1 MTASTQQV
9 MTPFW
14 LISWAFAL
22 AAAWLLPNHQLPW
35 SSFHLDAWMAAVLT
49 LGAAALILRTSG
61 PVVWHGVTLMVAA
74 LVLVPGLQYCFGLV
88 LLSGTAW
95 ISGAYLLG
103 LLLALLIGARWEAN
117 NPGQLADGLF
127 LAIGTA
133 ALLSVGL
140 QLDQWL
146 ALESLDGLSMGKGHG
161 RPFANFGQPNQLAT
175 FLLWGLLATAWGLL
189 RRHIGLWTALLM
201 MLYLLFG
208 LALTQSQTAWLAV
221 GLLVLVSWIWRRL
234 WSDRRWPWLS
244 SGLALYFA
252 ICVTCLERM
261 NQLLLLGSVPGAAG
275 MDRPSGALRQ
285 SIWSL
290 FTDAALQ
297 SPWAGYGWNQ
307 LGLAQL
313 AAALNHPS
321 LEQLHA
327 HAHNIFLDLVLSCG
341 LPIGLAVS
349 LYLVR
354 WIWLRVRAARAAEDA
369 VLVLFLLVIGLHAM
383 LELPLHYA
391 YFLLP
396 VGLVMGALNVRLH
409 APTVLLAGRWTLI
422 LLWLTSAA
430 LLATLIRDYSRIETS
445 YQELRFEQA
454 PIKFAVP
461 GRPPDVLLLT
471 QLREFIRLSRFEP
484 TSGMIAD
491 DLDWM
496 RRVAKTYPGTAAI
509 TKLATALAL
518 NGQPAEAQQW
528 LRKVCK
534 LESAMRCEGVR
545 QYWADQ
551 SLKHAELA
559 ATPWPNSDSATP
571 LH

>member
-1 MTASTQQV
+1 M
-9 MTPFW
+9 F
-14 LISWAFAL
+14 LAL
-22 AAAWLLPNHQLPW
+22 GWLLPNHSPPW
-35 SSFHLDAWMAAVLT
+35 SSFHMDAWV
-49 LGAAALILRTSG
+49 GAAMALASISVLMRSSH
-61 PVVWHGVTLMVAA
+61 PIAWHGIGLLVALLA
-74 LVLVPGLQYCFGLV
+74 LVPALQYGFGLV
-88 LLSGTAW
+88 LWSGSAWLSC
-95 ISGAYLLG
+95 AYLLG
-103 LLLALLIGARWEAN
+103 LLLALLTGAEWERAS
-117 NPGQLADGLF
+117 PGQWADALF

-146 ALESLDGLSMGKGHG
+146 ALESLDGLSMGKSLG

-208 LALTQSQTAWLAV
+208 LALTQSRTAWLAV
-221 GLLVLVSWIWRRL
+221 GLLALVSWIWRRL
-234 WSDRRWPWLS
+234 WSNRRWPWLG
-244 SGLALYFA
+244 SGLALYFTL
-252 ICVTCLERM
+252 CVACLERM

-297 SPWAGYGWNQ
+297 NPWAGYGWNQ

-321 LEQLHA
+321 LEQPHA
-327 HAHNIFLDLVLSCG
+327 HAHNLLLDLVLWCG
-341 LPIGLAVS
+341 LPMGLAVS

-354 WIWLRVRAARAAEDA
+354 WIWLRVRAVKAAEEA

-396 VGLVMGALNVRLH
+396 VGLVMGALNVRLDVRPMLSM
-409 APTVLLAGRWTLI
+409 ARWCVQGLCWLTILLLALI
-422 LLWLTSAA
+422 V
-430 LLATLIRDYSRIETS
+430 RDYLRVEASH
-445 YQELRFEQA
+445 QELRFEQA
-454 PIKFAVP
+454 RIKSATP
-461 GRPPDVLLLT
+461 WHAPKLLLLT
-471 QLREFIRLSRFEP
+471 QFSESFRFARFVPSSDMSAE
-484 TSGMIAD
+484 
-491 DLDWM
+491 DLEWM
-496 RRVAKTYPGTAAI
+496 RKVSQSYPSAA
-509 TKLATALAL
+509 TLPKLALALAL
-518 NGQPAEAQQW
+518 NSEAIEAQLW

-534 LESAMRCEGVR
+534 LESALRCEGVR

-551 SLKHAELA
+551 SLKHPELA
-559 ATPWPNSDSATP
+559 AVPWPNSTATAP

>member
-1 MTASTQQV
+1 MDAWAGAV
-9 MTPFW
+9 M
-14 LISWAFAL
+14 AL
-22 AAAWLLPNHQLPW
+22 A
-35 SSFHLDAWMAAVLT
+35 SISVLMRST
-49 LGAAALILRTSG
+49 HPIG
-61 PVVWHGVTLMVAA
+61 WHGVTLLVAA
-74 LVLVPGLQYCFGLV
+74 LALVPALQHGFGLV
-88 LLSGTAW
+88 LWSGSAW
-95 ISGAYLLG
+95 VSCAYLLG
-103 LLLALLIGARWEAN
+103 LLLALLTGAEWERAS
-117 NPGQLADGLF
+117 PGQWADALF

-133 ALLSVGL
+133 TLLSVGL

-146 ALESLDGLSMGKGHG
+146 ALEALDGLSMGRGLG

-221 GLLVLVSWIWRRL
+221 GLLVLVSWVWRRL
-234 WSDRRWPWLS
+234 WPDSRWPWLS

-252 ICVTCLERM
+252 MCVASLERM

-290 FTDAALQ
+290 FTDAAVQ

-321 LEQLHA
+321 LEQPHA
-327 HAHNIFLDLVLSCG
+327 HAHNLFLDLILWCG
-341 LPIGLAVS
+341 LPMGLTVS

-354 WIWLRVRAARAAEDA
+354 WLWLRVRAVKAAEEA
-369 VLVLFLLVIGLHAM
+369 VLLLFLLVIGLHAM

-396 VGLVMGALNVRLH
+396 VGLVMGALNVRLNVH
-409 APTVLLAGRWTLI
+409 PVLSTARWHVQGLCCLTILLLALI
-422 LLWLTSAA
+422 
-430 LLATLIRDYSRIETS
+430 IRDYLRVETS
-445 YQELRFEQA
+445 HQELRFEQA
-454 PIKFAVP
+454 RIKSATP
-461 GRPPDVLLLT
+461 WQAPKLLLLT
-471 QLREFIRLSRFEP
+471 QFGESFRFARFVP
-484 TSGMIAD
+484 TRDMRAE

-496 RRVAKTYPGTAAI
+496 RKVSQTYPSAA
-509 TKLATALAL
+509 TLPKLALALAL
-518 NGQPAEAQQW
+518 NQQATEAQLW

-534 LESAMRCEGVR
+534 LESPLRCEGVR

-551 SLKHAELA
+551 SVEHPELA
-559 ATPWPNSDSATP
+559 AIPWPNSVSATP